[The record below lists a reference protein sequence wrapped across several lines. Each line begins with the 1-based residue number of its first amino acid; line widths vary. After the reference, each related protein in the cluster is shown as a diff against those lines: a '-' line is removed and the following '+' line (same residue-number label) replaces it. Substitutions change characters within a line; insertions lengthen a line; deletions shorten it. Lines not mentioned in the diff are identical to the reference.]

1 MGGLR
6 HLLLI
11 GAVLLVVQGVAYTGD
26 DIEEIRTRNDV
37 FGFDPVILLDFPF
50 TASGGFGDSRH
61 YSTYGYWG
69 GKRFFLICNPR
80 LMSFEH
86 VEEHVI
92 KEGENPFAR
101 KASHTDLYAAL
112 DTEMRAFGEILRIE
126 SAASLAA
133 AMNSMQGAEGDFLVL
148 TVDVPEIRVTKK
160 TMDVTLAFKLY
171 GLRFFTNGHDA
182 REQGKLERCEF
193 LYSDSARVHRS
204 GGSDPIATFTS
215 CVVEAVHA
223 KLAHSLVARIP
234 ANEESPWNPQKDLF
248 TIPVPGPS
256 IGFYLCYDAW
266 KLANRQTVEC
276 TPSEYD
282 GLKYEGKSV
291 PLEEA
296 Q

>member
-11 GAVLLVVQGVAYTGD
+11 GAILLVVQGVAYTGD

-50 TASGGFGDSRH
+50 TAGTGFGESRH

-80 LMSFEH
+80 LQDLEH
-86 VEEHVI
+86 VEAHVI
-92 KEGENPFAR
+92 KEGKNPFAR

-112 DTEMRAFGEILRIE
+112 ETELRAFGEILRIE
-126 SAASLAA
+126 SASSLAA
-133 AMNSMQGAEGDFLVL
+133 AVNSMQGAEGDFLVL
-148 TVDVPEIRVTKK
+148 AVDVPEIRTTEKE
-160 TMDVTLAFKLY
+160 MDVTLAFKLY
-171 GLRFFTNGHDA
+171 GLRFTGNGHDA
-182 REQGKLERCEF
+182 REKGKLERCEF
-193 LYSDSARVHRS
+193 LYSDSARVRRKTGKS
-204 GGSDPIATFTS
+204 PVDAFTS
-215 CVVEAVHA
+215 CVVEAIHS

-266 KLANRQTVEC
+266 KLANRQTASC
-276 TPSEYD
+276 TPSEYE
-282 GLKYEGKSV
+282 GLKYEGKV
-291 PLEEA
+291 VEEEA